1 MVRTNARVACFLGL
15 LTLSAASYGQ
25 SAPGEAKQQRSEA
38 PKHRRLETV
47 TWNPVTEELTWV
59 VSSGDGK
66 SGGGYVP
73 ATMENYTIH
82 MDAALMKFRGE
93 DRRFSEDEAARVH
106 ILMDVISS
114 YAVESTI
121 WWEHGG
127 VTDSDKEARPAPG
140 RKRKEGREDFG
151 KPISYP
157 EPSGTTGSSLLASA
171 FRCRLRPER

>member
-25 SAPGEAKQQRSEA
+25 SAPGEAKEQRSEE
-38 PKHRRLETV
+38 PKHRRLEAV

-59 VSSGDGK
+59 VSSGDRK

-73 ATMENYTIH
+73 ATKENYTIH

-106 ILMDVISS
+106 ILMDMISS

-127 VTDSDKEARPAPG
+127 IPGPDRETRPAPR
-140 RKRKEGREDFG
+140 RKRNENSEDFG
-151 KPISYP
+151 KPVVYTK
-157 EPSGTTGSSLLASA
+157 PSGSTGTIV
-171 FRCRLRPER
+171 RLQ